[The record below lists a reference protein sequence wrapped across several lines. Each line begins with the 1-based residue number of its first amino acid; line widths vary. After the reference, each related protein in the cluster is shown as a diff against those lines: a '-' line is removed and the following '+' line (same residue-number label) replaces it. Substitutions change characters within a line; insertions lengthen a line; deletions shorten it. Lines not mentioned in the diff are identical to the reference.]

1 MIWGRATK
9 MMSES
14 IRRYIR
20 ACADVF
26 FPRLCVVCGT
36 RLALDEQQLCISCLH
51 QLPLVRFAS
60 FTENPM
66 ADRFVGL
73 FPIVRAASCFHYQKG
88 ATVNR
93 ILFDLKYHDNPQIG
107 YVLGRFMGRMLLA
120 RGFFDEVDVI
130 LPVPLSRLRRWQ
142 RGYNQSEWL
151 ARGVS
156 AITGIPVCCDAVR
169 RVRNNPTQTRLDRWR
184 RLENVDSIFGLTR
197 HSSALSGKH
206 LLLIDDVFTTG
217 ATMLSLCDTLKTIPG
232 VRFSI
237 LTLAW
242 AGG

>member
-1 MIWGRATK
+1 MIWGRAMK

-93 ILFDLKYHDNPQIG
+93 ILFDLKYHDNPQVG

-120 RGFFDEVDVI
+120 RGFFDEVGVI

-184 RLENVDSIFGLTR
+184 RLENVDSIFRLTR

>member
-9 MMSES
+9 MKSES

-93 ILFDLKYHDNPQIG
+93 ILFDLKYMTILRSVMCWG
-107 YVLGRFMGRMLLA
+107 VLWDA
-120 RGFFDEVDVI
+120 CC
-130 LPVPLSRLRRWQ
+130 LRVAFLMKW
-142 RGYNQSEWL
+142 
-151 ARGVS
+151 
-156 AITGIPVCCDAVR
+156 
-169 RVRNNPTQTRLDRWR
+169 
-184 RLENVDSIFGLTR
+184 
-197 HSSALSGKH
+197 
-206 LLLIDDVFTTG
+206 
-217 ATMLSLCDTLKTIPG
+217 M
-232 VRFSI
+232 
-237 LTLAW
+237 
-242 AGG
+242 

>member
-1 MIWGRATK
+1 MIWDRAMK

-93 ILFDLKYHDNPQIG
+93 ILFDLKYHDNPQVG

-184 RLENVDSIFGLTR
+184 RLENVDSIFRLTR

>member
-1 MIWGRATK
+1 MIWGRAMK

-93 ILFDLKYHDNPQIG
+93 ILIDLKYHDNPQVG

-197 HSSALSGKH
+197 HSSALPGKH

>member
-1 MIWGRATK
+1 MIWGRAMK
-9 MMSES
+9 MKSES

-20 ACADVF
+20 ACVDVF

-73 FPIVRAASCFHYQKG
+73 FPIVRAVSCFHYQKG

-93 ILFDLKYHDNPQIG
+93 ILFDLKYHDNPQVG

-197 HSSALSGKH
+197 HSSALPGKH

>member
-9 MMSES
+9 MKSES

-93 ILFDLKYHDNPQIG
+93 ILFDLKYHDNPQVG

-184 RLENVDSIFGLTR
+184 RLENVDSIFRLTR
-197 HSSALSGKH
+197 HSSALPGKH